1 MSKAGGGLGATMHP
15 TKGKIVLISKHFG
28 INSGGEAIKGFQ
40 FAKHLKARG
49 FQVTVITHQRA
60 LDEQGGGAADVDFLI
75 VPDTRLQDLLWR
87 ARLELLLDLYF
98 HVAAWLL
105 IRRHVPRSPDVVLH
119 YIAPVSPVTPRFFP
133 RGYRI
138 VLGPLTGN
146 IFYPP
151 AFAGRM
157 TWQWH
162 WASRLHGMAQRLQSV
177 LFPEKRRRVQSVLV
191 SGYERTRES
200 LRLAGVADGQMA
212 DVVDAGVSETLY
224 AAPRIV
230 HEGPH
235 SRFAASGRF
244 VDHKGFDL
252 AIRALAA
259 TPAEITLEIYGD
271 GEKREELEALVRRL
285 GLRERVRFMGWM
297 PDHEDLLAAL
307 RGYRGYVF
315 PSLAEANGIVMQE
328 AMMIG
333 LPVIATRWGGPM
345 HLADEETAIYVDPV
359 SEAQMVAGL
368 AGAMT
373 RLAREPDHA
382 EAISRAARKKAEALY
397 SWDAVSSSWL
407 EAGYAGILE
416 VVVPARR

>member
-1 MSKAGGGLGATMHP
+1 MMHL

-40 FAKHLKARG
+40 FARYLKARG
-49 FQVTVITHQRA
+49 FQVIVITHKRA
-60 LDEQGGGAADVDFLI
+60 LNEQGAGAADVDFLI
-75 VPDTRLQDLLWR
+75 VPETRLQVLLWR

-98 HVAAWLL
+98 HVAARLL

-162 WASRLHGMAQRLQSV
+162 WARRLHGMAQRLQSV
-177 LFPEKRRRVQSVLV
+177 FFPEKRRRVQSVLV

-200 LRLAGVADGQMA
+200 LRRGGVADGQMA

-235 SRFAASGRF
+235 PRFAASGRF

-259 TPAEITLEIYGD
+259 TPSEITLDIYGD
-271 GEKREELEALVRRL
+271 GDKRSELEALVRTL
-285 GLRERVRFMGWM
+285 GLQERVRFMGWM
-297 PDHEDLLAAL
+297 PDHENLLTAL
-307 RGYRGYVF
+307 RDYRGYVF

-328 AMMIG
+328 AMMMG
-333 LPVIATRWGGPM
+333 LPVIATRWGGPA
-345 HLADEETAIYVDPV
+345 HLADDESAVYVEPV
-359 SEAQMVAGL
+359 SEAHMVAEL
-368 AGAMT
+368 AVAMT
-373 RLAREPDHA
+373 RLAHDPGYA
-382 EAISRAARKKAEALY
+382 EAISHAAREKAKALY

-407 EAGYAGILE
+407 EAGYAEALE
-416 VVVPARR
+416 SVAPARG

>member
-1 MSKAGGGLGATMHP
+1 MMHL
-15 TKGKIVLISKHFG
+15 TGGKIVLISKHFG
-28 INSGGEAIKGFQ
+28 SNSGGEAIKGFQ
-40 FAKHLKARG
+40 FARYLKAHG

-60 LDEQGGGAADVDFLI
+60 LEEQGAGAADVDFLI
-75 VPDTRLQDLLWR
+75 VPETRLQDLLWR
-87 ARLELLLDLYF
+87 ARLEILLDLYF
-98 HVAAWLL
+98 HVAARRL
-105 IRRHVPRSPDVVLH
+105 IGRHVPRGPDVVLH

-162 WASRLHGMAQRLQSV
+162 WARRLHGMAQRLQSV
-177 LFPEKRRRVQSVLV
+177 LFPEKRRRVQNVLV
-191 SGYERTRES
+191 SGYERTRAS
-200 LRLAGVADGQMA
+200 LRLAGVTDGQMA
-212 DVVDAGVSETLY
+212 DVVDAGVSETLCT
-224 AAPRIV
+224 APRIV
-230 HEGPH
+230 HDGPH
-235 SRFAASGRF
+235 PRFAASGRF

-259 TPAEITLEIYGD
+259 TPAEITLDIYGD
-271 GEKREELEALVRRL
+271 GEKRGALEALARTL
-285 GLRERVRFMGWM
+285 GLQERVRFMGWV

-328 AMMIG
+328 AMMMG
-333 LPVIATRWGGPM
+333 LPVIATRWGGPA
-345 HLADEETAIYVDPV
+345 HLADDCTAVYADPV
-359 SEAQMVAGL
+359 SEAHMVAEL

-373 RLAREPDHA
+373 RLARDPGYA
-382 EAISRAARKKAEALY
+382 EQISLDARRKAEALY

-407 EAGYAGILE
+407 KAGYAGTLE
-416 VVVPARR
+416 AVAPARG